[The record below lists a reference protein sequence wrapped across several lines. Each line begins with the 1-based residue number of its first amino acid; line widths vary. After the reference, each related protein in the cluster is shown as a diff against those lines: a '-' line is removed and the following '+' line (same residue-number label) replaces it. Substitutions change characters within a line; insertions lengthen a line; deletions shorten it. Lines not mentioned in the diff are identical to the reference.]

1 MRRARSV
8 PGRGLGLQMA
18 EQRTRNTPHISVT
31 REVSQLRSGW
41 LKACAHC
48 RGSQAGHTVRG
59 GLRVR
64 RREVASECGACTVA
78 ACRGDCGARGT
89 RGGAARTANVPYM
102 LVTRE
107 VSQLSGWLKAIACCR
122 GSQAGHTV
130 RGGLCGPGCGR
141 RAGGAADRGVYA
153 LRAGERARVTADIGG
168 GWGGGGGRSARQT
181 WRPCQ

>member
-59 GLRVR
+59 GLR
-64 RREVASECGACTVA
+64 
-78 ACRGDCGARGT
+78 
-89 RGGAARTANVPYM
+89 GGVHAQR
-102 LVTRE
+102 
-107 VSQLSGWLKAIACCR
+107 SQ
-122 GSQAGHTV
+122 
-130 RGGLCGPGCGR
+130 
-141 RAGGAADRGVYA
+141 GV
-153 LRAGERARVTADIGG
+153 
-168 GWGGGGGRSARQT
+168 SARKT
-181 WRPCQ
+181 CPSCS